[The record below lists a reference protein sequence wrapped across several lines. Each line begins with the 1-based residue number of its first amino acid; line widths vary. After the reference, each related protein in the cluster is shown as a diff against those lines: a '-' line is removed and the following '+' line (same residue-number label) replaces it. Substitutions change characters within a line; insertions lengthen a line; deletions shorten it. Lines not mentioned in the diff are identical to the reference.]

1 MHTII
6 AEGAFSVT
14 QLTSFND
21 RHAVVIGASIAG
33 LCAAR
38 VLADH
43 FPRVTVIERDQ
54 LPLEPIFRPGVPQ
67 ARHVHVMLAR
77 GQRILETLFPGLSKT
92 LLEQGAVPL
101 DLISDMYSRVITGWI
116 KDRQPSE
123 LKIVTCSRILLEWQ
137 VRQQLAQWPQVQ
149 FQSGYEAVGL
159 AMTPDHRAVTG
170 VQVRRRDGTAP
181 DANATEEIGADLVV
195 DASGRDS
202 RAPQWF
208 EANGFSQPTAQII
221 NSFLGYATC
230 VFARPPDPSLK
241 WKGMVIFTHPPD
253 NLRGGVIW
261 PIEGDRWM
269 VVLGGANR
277 DYPPIE
283 MEGFMEFARTLPD
296 PAIYTTIK
304 DAAPLAPIYG
314 YRRTE
319 NRLLHYERLSRRPEN
334 FVLIG
339 DAVCAFNPVYGQ
351 GMSVAAMGAQML
363 DTCLRRWGKRDL
375 AGFATV
381 FQKELAKIITLP
393 WQMATGSDLQIPGVE
408 GGSIGRVDRLF
419 HHYIDRII
427 SIEPVSPRTQVIFN
441 GVANLV
447 RSPLALFH
455 PVLLANALR
464 RRPRQSIP
472 L

>member
-1 MHTII
+1 MNQTPS
-6 AEGAFSVT
+6 AGE
-14 QLTSFND
+14 

-38 VLADH
+38 VLTDH

-54 LPLEPIFRPGVPQ
+54 LPQEPIFRAGVPQ

-77 GQRILETLFPGLSKT
+77 GQRILEALFPGLSKT
-92 LLEQGAVPL
+92 LLEKGAVPL
-101 DLISDMYSRVITGWI
+101 DLIGDLFSCVVTGWI
-116 KDRQPSE
+116 KDRQPSD
-123 LKIVTCSRILLEWQ
+123 LKIVTCSRVLLEWQ
-137 VRQQLAQWPQVQ
+137 VRQELARWPQVQ
-149 FQSGYEAVGL
+149 FKSGYEAVGL
-159 AMTPDHRAVTG
+159 VMTPDHRTVTG
-170 VQVRRRDGTAP
+170 VQIRQRDGTAP
-181 DANATEEIGADLVV
+181 DVSATEEIAADLVV

-202 RAPQWF
+202 HAPQWL
-208 EANGFSQPTAQII
+208 EANGYMPPAAQVI

-230 VFARPPDPSLK
+230 VFATPPDPARR

-277 DYPPIE
+277 DYPPTE
-283 MEGFMEFARTLPD
+283 MDGFMEFARTLPD
-296 PAIYTTIK
+296 PAIFAAIK
-304 DAAPLAPIYG
+304 DAAPLTPIYG

-319 NRLLHYERLSRRPEN
+319 NRWLHYERLPRRPEH

-363 DTCLRRWGKRDL
+363 DACLRRWGRRDL
-375 AGFATV
+375 AGFASN
-381 FQKELAKIITLP
+381 FQKELAKVIALP
-393 WQMATGSDLQIPGVE
+393 WQMATGTDLQIPGVE
-408 GGSIGRVDRLF
+408 GGSVSRMDRLF
-419 HHYIDRII
+419 HHYVDRVIA
-427 SIEPVSPRTQVIFN
+427 IEPVSPRTHVIFN

-447 RSPLALFH
+447 RPPLALFH
-455 PVLLANALR
+455 PVILANVIR
-464 RRPRQSIP
+464 RRPKQPVP